1 MLNIIGFV
9 ILIVVT
15 IFAYKTAKD
24 YERNAIVWALVTFA
38 VGFSLQI
45 VVPIVIVMVMVIYMI
60 ANGSTPE
67 QLQEDIPDVTI
78 SMIFLVISIVACV
91 FIVSRLARVP
101 DEKPFV
107 APPAPP
113 TDFNQN
119 T

>member
-24 YERNAIVWALVTFA
+24 YGRNAIGWALITFA
-38 VGFSLQI
+38 IGFVIQI
-45 VVPIVIVMVMVIYMI
+45 ILPVLIVLILVIIKI
-60 ANGSTPE
+60 AGGSTPE
-67 QLQEDIPDVTI
+67 EFQEDIPDVTI
-78 SMIFLVISIVACV
+78 SIVFLVLSIVASV

-101 DEKPFV
+101 DEKPFD